1 MALKQF
7 KRNEHYTKKLKGKGW
22 RKPRGIYNKR
32 REGVVGKGAM
42 PKIGYGTKA
51 SIRGL
56 HPSGKCEVLV
66 SNPSEAEG
74 LDKEINVIRIAGT
87 VGKKKRIDIVRKAK
101 ELGVRV
107 LNAGDFNES

>member
-7 KRNEHYTKKLKGKGW
+7 KRNEYYTKKLKGKGW

-32 REGVVGKGAM
+32 REAVVGKGAM
-42 PKIGYGTKA
+42 PKIGYGTKL

-66 SNPSEAEG
+66 NNVSEVEG
-74 LDKEINVIRIAGT
+74 LDKEINVIRIAAT
-87 VGKKKRIDIVRKAK
+87 VGKRKRIDIVTKAK
-101 ELGVRV
+101 EADIRV
-107 LNAGDFNES
+107 LNAGDSNES